1 MSDLK
6 KDLDELIVRVEAST
20 KARSEWLSRM
30 AEDAKVARRIYRE
43 NLQKLLLFCEYE
55 LALKPYE
62 IHRALSDAAV
72 LAHARD
78 IAGVRENV
86 APS

>member
-1 MSDLK
+1 MSDFE
-6 KDLDELIVRVEAST
+6 KDLDELVVSTRARV
-20 KARSEWLSRM
+20 KAIHGMFSRIG
-30 AEDAKVARRIYRE
+30 EEAKVARRIHRE
-43 NLQKLLLFCEYE
+43 NLQRLLLFCEYE

-78 IAGVRENV
+78 IAGVREDG